1 MENNGT
7 SMCLVY
13 IAFGYLLETF
23 LLLVPILLIFD
34 DFLLRDFASGDMKR
48 KADLSVVCFSV
59 VVVGGLDTIVLLLLL
74 CGNTMMAHQHLIVS
88 PLFFSFV

>member
-23 LLLVPILLIFD
+23 LLLDPILLIFD
-34 DFLLRDFASGDMKR
+34 DF
-48 KADLSVVCFSV
+48 
-59 VVVGGLDTIVLLLLL
+59 
-74 CGNTMMAHQHLIVS
+74 
-88 PLFFSFV
+88 SFGTLPAMT

>member
-34 DFLLRDFASGDMKR
+34 DFLLRDFASDDMKEER
-48 KADLSVVCFSV
+48 
-59 VVVGGLDTIVLLLLL
+59 G
-74 CGNTMMAHQHLIVS
+74 S
-88 PLFFSFV
+88 PSFVFRWWWWGG